1 MARAMTFQGL
11 ATVVMAVAVSVAGA
25 AQTFKSRV
33 ESVRLDALVLDRG
46 QPVLGLTAD
55 DFEIRDNG
63 ALQTVTLLGAGALPL
78 DVILLLDMS
87 GSLSVQRLEALR
99 AAGGALL
106 DALGPADRA
115 ALVTFSREIHRAQPL
130 THDVGGVRRALE
142 RETPSGPTVLVDAMF
157 AAIGMTD
164 PGDRRSLLI
173 VFSDGLDTASWLQP
187 DAVVRAAERSDVVIY
202 AVSTSSA
209 KHAPGV
215 LRQVTDSTGGQL
227 LEVDSASLS
236 TAFTRVLNEF
246 RQRYVLSYTLSSA
259 PSGGWHRL
267 DVRVKNRDLTVR
279 ARPGYRVVRPRS
291 TAR

>member
-1 MARAMTFQGL
+1 MTRCCGIAL
-11 ATVVMAVAVSVAGA
+11 VVAVGVSVAGA

-46 QPVLGLTAD
+46 RPVLGLTAD
-55 DFEIRDNG
+55 NFEIRDNG

-87 GSLSVQRLEALR
+87 GSLPAGRLDALR

-106 DALGPADRA
+106 DALRPADRA
-115 ALVTFSREIHRAQPL
+115 ALATFSREIHRAQPL
-130 THDVGGVRRALE
+130 THDLVAVRRALE

-187 DAVVRAAERSDVVIY
+187 DAVVRAAERSEVVIY

-209 KHAPGV
+209 RHAPGL

-259 PSGGWHRL
+259 PAAGWHRL
-267 DVRVKNRDLTVR
+267 DVRVKQRDLTVKTR
-279 ARPGYRVVRPRS
+279 AGYRVVGPRP

>member
-1 MARAMTFQGL
+1 MRCQGIATLVMT
-11 ATVVMAVAVSVAGA
+11 VAISVAAA
-25 AQTFKSRV
+25 AQTFKSRI

-46 QPVLGLTAD
+46 QPVLGLKAE

-78 DVILLLDMS
+78 DVILVLDMS
-87 GSLSVQRLEALR
+87 GSLTAQRLEALR

-106 DALGPADRA
+106 DALGSADRA

-130 THDVGGVRRALE
+130 THDVGAMRRALDQ
-142 RETPSGPTVLVDAMF
+142 ETPSGPTVLVDAMF
-157 AAIGMTD
+157 AAIGMTE

-187 DAVVRAAERSDVVIY
+187 NAVIRGAERSDVVIY

-209 KHAPGV
+209 THAPRL
-215 LRQVTDSTGGQL
+215 LRLVTDSTGGQM
-227 LEVDSASLS
+227 LEVDSASLA

-259 PSGGWHRL
+259 PSDGWHRL

-279 ARPGYRVVRPRS
+279 ARPGYRVVRPKT

>member
-1 MARAMTFQGL
+1 MTRWIIAL
-11 ATVVMAVAVSVAGA
+11 AVTLTVSVAAG

-46 QPVLGLTAD
+46 RPVLGLTAD
-55 DFEIRDNG
+55 DFQVRDNG
-63 ALQTVTLLGAGALPL
+63 ALQTVTLLSAGALPM

-87 GSLSVQRLEALR
+87 GSLSAERLGALR

-115 ALVTFSREIHRAQPL
+115 ALATFSREIQRAQPL
-130 THDVGGVRRALE
+130 THDVAAVRRALE

-157 AAIGMTD
+157 AAIGMTE
-164 PGDRRSLLI
+164 PGDRRCLLI

-187 DAVVRAAERSDVVIY
+187 DAVVRAAERSEVVIY

-209 KHAPGV
+209 RHAPGL

-227 LEVDSASLS
+227 LEVDSASLP

-246 RQRYVLSYTLSSA
+246 RQRYVLSYTLASA
-259 PSGGWHRL
+259 PAVGWHRL
-267 DVRVKNRDLTVR
+267 DVRVRQRDLTVKTR
-279 ARPGYRVVRPRS
+279 AGYRVVTPRPAPR
-291 TAR
+291 

>member
-25 AQTFKSRV
+25 AQTYKSRV

-63 ALQTVTLLGAGALPL
+63 APQTVTLLGAGALPL

-209 KHAPGV
+209 KHAPGL

-259 PSGGWHRL
+259 PSDGWHRL
-267 DVRVKNRDLTVR
+267 DVRVRNRDLTVK
-279 ARPGYRVVRPRS
+279 ARPGYRVVRPAS

>member
-1 MARAMTFQGL
+1 MARAMTLQGIG
-11 ATVVMAVAVSVAGA
+11 TVVMTVAVSAPLA

-46 QPVLGLTAD
+46 QPVHGLTAE

-63 ALQTVTLLGAGALPL
+63 ALQRVTLLGAGALPL
-78 DVILLLDMS
+78 DVVLVLDMS
-87 GSLSVQRLEALR
+87 GSLSAHRLEALR

-130 THDVGGVRRALE
+130 THDVGAVRRALE
-142 RETPSGPTVLVDAMF
+142 REAPSGPTVLVDAMF
-157 AAIGMTD
+157 AAIGTTE

-187 DAVVRAAERSDVVIY
+187 DAVIRAAERSDVVIY
-202 AVSTSSA
+202 AVSTASA
-209 KHAPGV
+209 RHAPGL

-246 RQRYVLSYTLSSA
+246 RQRYVLSYTL
-259 PSGGWHRL
+259 PSTPSDGWHRL

-279 ARPGYRVVRPRS
+279 ARSGYRVVRPRP

>member
-1 MARAMTFQGL
+1 
-11 ATVVMAVAVSVAGA
+11 
-25 AQTFKSRV
+25 
-33 ESVRLDALVLDRG
+33 
-46 QPVLGLTAD
+46 
-55 DFEIRDNG
+55 
-63 ALQTVTLLGAGALPL
+63 
-78 DVILLLDMS
+78 
-87 GSLSVQRLEALR
+87 
-99 AAGGALL
+99 
-106 DALGPADRA
+106 
-115 ALVTFSREIHRAQPL
+115 
-130 THDVGGVRRALE
+130 
-142 RETPSGPTVLVDAMF
+142 MF

-187 DAVVRAAERSDVVIY
+187 DAVVRAAERSEVVIY

-209 KHAPGV
+209 RHAPGL

-259 PSGGWHRL
+259 PAAGWHRL
-267 DVRVKNRDLTVR
+267 DVRVKQRDLTVKTR
-279 ARPGYRVVRPRS
+279 AGYGVIGPRP

>member
-1 MARAMTFQGL
+1 MMRRAIAL
-11 ATVVMAVAVSVAGA
+11 IVVVGVSAAGA

-33 ESVRLDALVLDRG
+33 DSVRLDALVLDRG
-46 QPVLGLTAD
+46 RPVLGLTAD

-63 ALQTVTLLGAGALPL
+63 ALQTVTLLGAGALPI

-87 GSLSVQRLEALR
+87 GSLSAERLGALR

-106 DALGPADRA
+106 DTLRPADRA
-115 ALVTFSREIHRAQPL
+115 ALATFSREVQRAQPL
-130 THDVGGVRRALE
+130 THDVAAVRRALA
-142 RETPSGPTVLVDAMF
+142 RETATGPTVLVDAMF

-187 DAVVRAAERSDVVIY
+187 DAVVRAAERSEVVIY

-209 KHAPGV
+209 RHAPGL

-236 TAFTRVLNEF
+236 TAFTRVLDEF
-246 RQRYVLSYTLSSA
+246 RQRYVLSYTLSSTPA
-259 PSGGWHRL
+259 VGWHRL
-267 DVRVKNRDLTVR
+267 DVRVKHRDLTVKAR
-279 ARPGYRVVRPRS
+279 AGYRVFKPRPA
-291 TAR
+291 AR

>member
-1 MARAMTFQGL
+1 MTRWGIAL
-11 ATVVMAVAVSVAGA
+11 ALTVGVSVAGA
-25 AQTFKSRV
+25 AQTFKSHID
-33 ESVRLDALVLDRG
+33 SVRLDALVLDRG
-46 QPVLGLTAD
+46 RPVLGLTAD

-87 GSLSVQRLEALR
+87 GSLPAERLDALR

-106 DALGPADRA
+106 GALEPADRA
-115 ALVTFSREIHRAQPL
+115 ALATFSREIHRAQPL
-130 THDVGGVRRALE
+130 THDLAAVRRALE

-157 AAIGMTD
+157 AAIGMAD
-164 PGDRRSLLI
+164 PGDRRCLLI

-187 DAVVRAAERSDVVIY
+187 DAVVRAAERSEVVIY

-209 KHAPGV
+209 RHAPGL

-227 LEVDSASLS
+227 LEVDSASLP

-246 RQRYVLSYTLSSA
+246 RQRYVLSFTLPSA
-259 PSGGWHRL
+259 PADGWHRL
-267 DVRVKNRDLTVR
+267 DVRVKHRDLTVKTR
-279 ARPGYRVVRPRS
+279 AGYRVVKPRP